1 MAKIDIPPDWFH
13 QAYRYEVDQPVRH
26 PTIPS
31 HEGAKRFAWNW
42 GLALL
47 ESQLQARNVYR
58 VLAIRSGA
66 SVVEAEKWA
75 KTSLT
80 ERVVPVAWSKA
91 ALRRIWNDEKDL
103 ICARFEEEKTVAAE
117 NIAARQVFETLAL
130 RQGATAAEARN
141 FADRTVPGTGWWV
154 ENSKEAYSSG
164 FEALDSALTNYV
176 DSAKGRRKGARVGWP
191 HYKGRRGRQSVS
203 FTTGAIKVVDRHH
216 VQLPVVGALRV
227 KEPTD
232 KLRCRLDAGKARILR
247 ASLVTEGAKTYV
259 SFSVIARR
267 EQPTPSP
274 QGVCGHDV
282 GISALVVDSDGDVT
296 ENPHAGEQ
304 VKQRI
309 SRYERRMDRQHRTGS
324 PACFDDAG
332 KHITGVCH
340 WKIRSKRAMDNQRR
354 LSRAHHKA
362 VNIGRDAIQKASH
375 HAANAHAVNI
385 VEDLN
390 VDGMGRKGR
399 GKRGFNRAVKD
410 AHLAELR
417 RELSYKCPWY
427 GSSLWLA
434 ARWYASSK
442 ICSSCRVKK
451 AKLHRSA
458 RIFYCDSCGLVL
470 DRDLNAAKNLAALA
484 ELAVV
489 CLLAQMLTGQPV
501 DWSKLPIQPYGWEKD
516 QDTRS
521 SRECARAGGRK
532 ADGGERKTARAH
544 TDEDCSFDREVAKPP
559 VSSEAQMSKV
569 A

>member
-1 MAKIDIPPDWFH
+1 MVKIDISPGWVH

-26 PTIPS
+26 PMIPS

-42 GLALL
+42 GLALV
-47 ESQLQARNVYR
+47 ESQMQARNVYR

-66 SVVEAEKWA
+66 SVTEAEKWA
-75 KTSLT
+75 KTM
-80 ERVVPVAWSKA
+80 VPVPWSKA
-91 ALRRIWNDEKDL
+91 RLRHIWNDEKDL
-103 ICARFEEEKTVAAE
+103 ITSRSEEEKAAAAE
-117 NIAARQVFETLAL
+117 SIVARQVFENLAV
-130 RQGATAAEARN
+130 RQGATAKEARN
-141 FADRTVPGTGWWV
+141 FADRTVPDTGWWP
-154 ENSKEAYSSG
+154 ENSKEAYSSA
-164 FEALDSALTNYV
+164 FEALATALTNYV

-216 VQLPVVGALRV
+216 VQLPVIGVLRV

-232 KLRCRLDAGKARILR
+232 KLRCRLDAATARILR
-247 ASLVTEGAKTYV
+247 ASLVTEGAKTCV

-267 EQPTPSP
+267 EEPTHEPR
-274 QGVCGHDV
+274 GVCGHDV
-282 GISALVVDSDGDVT
+282 GISALVVDSDGCVT
-296 ENPHAGEQ
+296 ANPRAGARVE
-304 VKQRI
+304 QRI
-309 SRYERRMDRQHRTGS
+309 SRYQRRRDRQHRTGS

-332 KHITGVCH
+332 EHSTGVCH
-340 WKIRSKRAMDNQRR
+340 WKIRSKRAMDNNRR
-354 LSRAHHKA
+354 LTSAHQKA
-362 VNIGRDAIQKASH
+362 ANVRKDTIQKVSH
-375 HAANAHAVNI
+375 HAATTHAVNI
-385 VEDLN
+385 VENLN

-399 GKRGFNRAVKD
+399 GKRGFNRAAKD
-410 AHLAELR
+410 AALAELR
-417 RELSYKCPWY
+417 RELSYKCPWH
-427 GSSLWLA
+427 GSSLWFA
-434 ARWYASSK
+434 GRWYASSK

-451 AKLHRSA
+451 AKLPRSA
-458 RIFYCDSCGLVL
+458 RIFHCDSCGLVL

-489 CLLAQMLTGQPV
+489 CLLAQMSTGQPV
-501 DWSKLPIQPYGWEKD
+501 DWSKLPIQPHGWEPD

-544 TDEDCSFDREVAKPP
+544 TDEDCSFDREVAKPL